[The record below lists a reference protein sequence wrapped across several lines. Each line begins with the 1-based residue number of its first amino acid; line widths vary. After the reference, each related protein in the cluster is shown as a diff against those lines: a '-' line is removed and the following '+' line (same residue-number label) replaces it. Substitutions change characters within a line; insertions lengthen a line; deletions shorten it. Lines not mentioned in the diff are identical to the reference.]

1 MLVFTSRLRT
11 SAVTFALVFSVLAG
25 CGGSE
30 AAREKRMRLGTPAG
44 MLAEAQRQMD
54 LGAYSVAVEIF
65 NVLEV
70 RHPFSEENRE
80 GQLGLM
86 YAYKR
91 DGQPEAALEAAD
103 KFIRENPR
111 HPKVDYAYY
120 MRGLAFYPEG
130 LGLFER
136 AFRVDPYGRP
146 QSDARRSFDNFAVF
160 LNRFE
165 DSEWAPDARQ
175 RMVYLRNAM
184 ASFEVNV
191 ANYYMERQAYIA
203 AANRAK
209 RVVTEYQ
216 GSEAVN
222 EALEIMIKAYRKL
235 ELDDL
240 AADAERVLVENK
252 RN

>member
-11 SAVTFALVFSVLAG
+11 SALLVALVISLLAG
-25 CGGSE
+25 CGGRE
-30 AAREKRMRLGTPAG
+30 TAREQQLRRGSAVGL
-44 MLAEAQRQMD
+44 LAEAKRQMD
-54 LGAYSVAVEIF
+54 LGAYSTAVEVF
-65 NVLEV
+65 NALEI

-91 DGQPEAALEAAD
+91 DRQPEASLEAAD

-111 HPKVDYAYY
+111 HPRVDYAYY
-120 MRGLAFYPEG
+120 MRGLAYYPSG
-130 LGLFER
+130 LGPIER
-136 AFRVDPYGRP
+136 TFRVDPYGRP

-175 RMVYLRNAM
+175 RMVFLRNAM

-191 ANYYMERQAYIA
+191 ADYYMERRAYIA

-216 GSEAVN
+216 GTEAVN
-222 EALEIMIKAYRKL
+222 DALEIMIAAYRKL
-235 ELDDL
+235 DLDDL
-240 AADAERVLVENK
+240 ASDAERVLSENK
-252 RN
+252 R